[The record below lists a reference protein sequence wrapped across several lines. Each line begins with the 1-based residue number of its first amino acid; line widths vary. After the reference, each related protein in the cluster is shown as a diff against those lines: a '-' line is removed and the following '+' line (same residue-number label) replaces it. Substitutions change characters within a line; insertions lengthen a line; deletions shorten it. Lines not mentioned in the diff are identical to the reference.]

1 MAKDKLATITD
12 AEWEVMRVS
21 STQGKTTSREVHTL
35 LNEKK
40 EWKSTTVKTLLSRLT
55 DKGLVGTEKVGN
67 KYIYYPLVEERRS
80 VETVADELL
89 AKVCSRKVGSVVET
103 ILTESQL
110 SYDDLDRL
118 EELLKEKR
126 KTAVESVPCNC
137 IPGQCQCHLI

>member
-1 MAKDKLATITD
+1 
-12 AEWEVMRVS
+12 
-21 STQGKTTSREVHTL
+21 
-35 LNEKK
+35 
-40 EWKSTTVKTLLSRLT
+40 
-55 DKGLVGTEKVGN
+55 
-67 KYIYYPLVEERRS
+67 
-80 VETVADELL
+80 
-89 AKVCSRKVGSVVET
+89 VCSRKVGSVVET

>member
-12 AEWEVMRVS
+12 AEWEVMRVIW
-21 STQGKTTSREVHTL
+21 TQGKTTSREVHTL

-118 EELLKEKR
+118 EELSKEKR

>member
-12 AEWEVMRVS
+12 AEWEVMRVIW
-21 STQGKTTSREVHTL
+21 TQGKTTSREVHTL

-89 AKVCSRKVGSVVET
+89 AKVCSRKVGSVEET
-103 ILTESQL
+103 I
-110 SYDDLDRL
+110 
-118 EELLKEKR
+118 
-126 KTAVESVPCNC
+126 
-137 IPGQCQCHLI
+137 

>member
-12 AEWEVMRVS
+12 AEWEVMRVIW
-21 STQGKTTSREVHTL
+21 TQGKTTSREVHTL

-67 KYIYYPLVEERRS
+67 KYIYYPLVEERRG

-89 AKVCSRKVGSVVET
+89 AKVCRRKVGSVVET

-110 SYDDLDRL
+110 SYDDFDRL
-118 EELLKEKR
+118 EELWKEKR
-126 KTAVESVPCNC
+126 KKAVESVPCNC

>member
-1 MAKDKLATITD
+1 M
-12 AEWEVMRVS
+12 
-21 STQGKTTSREVHTL
+21 
-35 LNEKK
+35 
-40 EWKSTTVKTLLSRLT
+40 
-55 DKGLVGTEKVGN
+55 
-67 KYIYYPLVEERRS
+67 
-80 VETVADELL
+80 ADELL

-137 IPGQCQCHLI
+137 IPGQMLVTRRLAQPSNERLRLKE

>member
-1 MAKDKLATITD
+1 MERRKA
-12 AEWEVMRVS
+12 
-21 STQGKTTSREVHTL
+21 
-35 LNEKK
+35 
-40 EWKSTTVKTLLSRLT
+40 
-55 DKGLVGTEKVGN
+55 GN